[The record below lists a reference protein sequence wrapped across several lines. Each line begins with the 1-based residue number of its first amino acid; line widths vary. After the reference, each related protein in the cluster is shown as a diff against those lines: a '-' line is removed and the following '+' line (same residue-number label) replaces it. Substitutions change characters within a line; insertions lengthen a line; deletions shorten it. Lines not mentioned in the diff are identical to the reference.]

1 VPDFKVKSRAVMS
14 KAAKLDKMMEKKR
27 FHGDSSNQFEVN
39 PFNQKVQTINF
50 NLNDDCVNGIFE
62 ID

>member
-1 VPDFKVKSRAVMS
+1 MS
-14 KAAKLDKMMEKKR
+14 KAAKLDKLMERKR
-27 FHGDSSNQFEVN
+27 GDNSNQFEPN

>member
-1 VPDFKVKSRAVMS
+1 MS